1 MTEQGRQE
9 SGKFA
14 AKSEEIRQVRTIRL
28 TDTAWDKLGEWA
40 DSQGMSKAD
49 FLEDLVK
56 TDILSIKQEIKSLQE
71 KIFQIESVN
80 IDSICLSIELL
91 QKVDKAAFLS
101 RITRIELIE
110 KIINSDYFNQ
120 LLKPLK
126 PSSSIGITELAKR
139 LGVDPKTIR
148 DYRDGKRKTS
158 LIEWSK
164 TKTIDGKGWEYSP
177 ETESYFQVDA

>member
-28 TDTAWDKLGEWA
+28 TDAAWNKLSEWA
-40 DSQGMSKAD
+40 DSQTMSKAD

-56 TDILSIKQEIKSLQE
+56 TDILSTKEEIKSLQD
-71 KIFQIESVN
+71 KIFQMESAN
-80 IDSICLSIELL
+80 INAICLPTELIEKL
-91 QKVDKAAFLS
+91 DKAALLS

-110 KIINSDYFNQ
+110 RIINSDYFNQ
-120 LLKPLK
+120 ILKPLK

-164 TKTIDGKGWEYSP
+164 TKTMDGKGWEYSP
-177 ETESYFQVDA
+177 ETESYFQADA